1 MEDVGLSPDLAVI
14 DAIASSAMLI
24 DEAELKKK
32 GLRFNYTKKHL
43 TKLSIFLLVE
53 TILEGICIIFLI
65 LNGIFLI
72 TLG

>member
-32 GLRFNYTKKHL
+32 
-43 TKLSIFLLVE
+43 V
-53 TILEGICIIFLI
+53 
-65 LNGIFLI
+65 
-72 TLG
+72 